1 MELLLRLIPNFSKTQ
16 HVQLCHLPRLCS
28 YCKSIDKKDHR
39 NWPIYD
45 LHSRRGQ
52 RSGHNKVGRSCLE
65 MPNIYSQVKLL
76 TYPTVCRVLKT
87 PFLTVLGM
95 GGIVLAFFREWSS
108 LFQTCWAETQ
118 HHLTNKVLVCV
129 CVCVCF
135 IHVHTINFRVQLWCS
150 LKVVKMFVGH
160 QLKWYKDRNNL
171 LWVCSIVWLKNTLF
185 FLSCNFPRRS
195 SDCF

>member
-129 CVCVCF
+129 CVCVSSTSIPLILGFNYDALLKLWKCLWV
-135 IHVHTINFRVQLWCS
+135 INWSDIRTVTICYGFVQL
-150 LKVVKMFVGH
+150 F
-160 QLKWYKDRNNL
+160 D
-171 LWVCSIVWLKNTLF
+171 
-185 FLSCNFPRRS
+185 
-195 SDCF
+195 